1 MPSPSS
7 TNKGVSTSLYFPR
20 GRVKTIRFVAA
31 SFAYHFPISPP
42 QVKLL
47 SVCEE
52 GKKRGGVAL
61 SNTSSWDKSVY
72 TPTWGAKA
80 HQPMVTSVVPSITLS
95 PAATQTPV
103 TLPSH
108 SAVMLFSI
116 FMASSTT
123 TVSPFFTA

>member
-20 GRVKTIRFVAA
+20 GRVKTIRFAAA
-31 SFAYHFPISPP
+31 SFAYHFPTFLPTGKTLI
-42 QVKLL
+42 
-47 SVCEE
+47 CMRRR
-52 GKKRGGVAL
+52 KKRGGAAL
-61 SNTSSWDKSVY
+61 GNTSSWYKSVY
-72 TPTWGAKA
+72 APTWGAKA